1 MEVRGRK
8 MTTAPSLPPLST
20 PSTSLSIAFLAAS
33 GAAFFSAK
41 HPTIALVAARSFA
54 APTLGLKPSPEKV
67 LTRGPCLV
75 TVYTGTG
82 RRAFTNNDFEDG
94 VDAPLALED
103 HCVEAVVGEG
113 LVLNAVAELV
123 VNLGEVFDLVEPRG
137 AVGGDTHFAKRH
149 KECWPKKLKKT
160 LCDFRR

>member
-1 MEVRGRK
+1 
-8 MTTAPSLPPLST
+8 
-20 PSTSLSIAFLAAS
+20 
-33 GAAFFSAK
+33 
-41 HPTIALVAARSFA
+41 
-54 APTLGLKPSPEKV
+54 
-67 LTRGPCLV
+67 
-75 TVYTGTG
+75 VYTGTG